1 MTCDLIIASES
12 AQFGQPET
20 GLGVIPGAGGTQR

>member
-20 GLGVIPGAGGTQR
+20 GLGVIPEPAAPSG